1 MRRASSYRSLIW
13 YWLPVALWM
22 GLIFFL
28 SSQPSLPRAPD
39 DVLDLLMKK
48 GAHFAEYFA
57 LAVLLSRAV
66 GRRWMFDWRG
76 TALVFGV
83 VVAYAISDEFHQ
95 RFVSGR
101 TPSPW
106 DVGIDALGAATALA
120 VLRLFRRQT
129 LKRTLIT
136 SPSRTM

>member
-1 MRRASSYRSLIW
+1 VRHASFFLVW
-13 YWLPVALWM
+13 YWLPVVLWM

-39 DVLDLLMKK
+39 DVLDVLMKK
-48 GAHFAEYFA
+48 SAHFAEYFM
-57 LAVLLSRAV
+57 LAALLSRAV
-66 GRRWMFDWRG
+66 SARWTLDWRA
-76 TALVFGV
+76 TALVFGI

-106 DVGIDALGAATALA
+106 DVGIDALGAVAALA
-120 VLRLFRRQT
+120 LLRLLRRQT

>member
-1 MRRASSYRSLIW
+1 VRHASFFLVW

-39 DVLDLLMKK
+39 DVLDVLMKK
-48 GAHFAEYFA
+48 SAHFAEYFV
-57 LAVLLSRAV
+57 LAALLSRAV
-66 GRRWMFDWRG
+66 TARWTLDWRA
-76 TALVFGV
+76 TALVFGI

-106 DVGIDALGAATALA
+106 DVGIDALGAAAALA
-120 VLRLFRRQT
+120 VLRLFHRQT